1 MNATPRTREEL
12 EEMLSAWQRA
22 HRRKR
27 AIERVAT
34 RFVVPGFMI
43 RTLLVVALFI
53 FGSGILFVVTLW
65 YGPLPSISWVTRG
78 FFLLCTLFIAHGG
91 VVYLFKRREIGAKI
105 ARLQT
110 EREKVIAQIAELERH
125 LAQAGISPGAIPPDR
140 SERS

>member
-22 HRRKR
+22 QRRKR

-43 RTLLVVALFI
+43 RTLLVVAIFI

-65 YGPLPSISWVTRG
+65 YGPLPSISWVTLG
-78 FFLLCTLFIAHGG
+78 FFLLCAISIAHGAA
-91 VVYLFKRREIGAKI
+91 VYLFKRREIGEKI
-105 ARLQT
+105 ARLNA
-110 EREKVIAQIAELERH
+110 EREKVIAQIAELEAR
-125 LAQAGISPGAIPPDR
+125 LAEVGISPGAIPSDHP
-140 SERS
+140 ERS